1 VSTGIQQQ
9 QQQQQPQQKDL
20 ALKFLLSFAPYLKSK
35 EHWDPAKTTTTTT
48 TKGLLSFF
56 LSFVCT
62 SFLEI
67 KRALGSSNKLKGLLS
82 FLLSF
87 FCTFSESKE
96 QWDSTT
102 TTTTT
107 TGLPY
112 FFLSFFLSC
121 FFAFATTSEN
131 EKGIGIC
138 NSNNKS
144 TDQQLVSECMC

>member
-9 QQQQQPQQKDL
+9 QQQQQQQQKDL
-20 ALKFLLSFAPYLKSK
+20 ALKFLLSFAPHLKSK
-35 EHWDPAKTTTTTT
+35 EHWDPAKTTTTT

-87 FCTFSESKE
+87 FFTFSESKE
-96 QWDSTT
+96 QWDST

-144 TDQQLVSECMC
+144 TDHQQLVS